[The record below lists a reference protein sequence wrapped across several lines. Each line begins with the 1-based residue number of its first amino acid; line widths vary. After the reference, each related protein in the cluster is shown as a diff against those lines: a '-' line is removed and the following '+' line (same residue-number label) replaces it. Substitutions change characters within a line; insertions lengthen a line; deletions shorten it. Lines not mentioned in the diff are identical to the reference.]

1 MVQTG
6 SFTAADI
13 FLPQSGLS
21 HPLQTTQPPS
31 LSLLLMMEMAK
42 KEKDDKDDKKWIPVI
57 ALAKEL

>member
-42 KEKDDKDDKKWIPVI
+42 KEEDDKDDKK
-57 ALAKEL
+57 